1 MTNTNSTVNTEELS
15 EEQIKAR
22 EKLLRLAEEQGVKP
36 MSWER
41 LKAMGDLWP
50 EGESIDDFLTTIH
63 KWRNEER
70 ERELP

>member
-1 MTNTNSTVNTEELS
+1 MTNTNSTINTEELS

-36 MSWER
+36 MSWEQ

-50 EGESIDDFLTTIH
+50 EDESIDDFLATLR